1 MGIEMKPLEFTR
13 DEWIPLQQRLLQEHG
28 VATMSIS
35 WRCRRE
41 LGFTV
46 RHHERWVPVG
56 DSAKLGGHHNGNG
69 ELSYRETVICLDFYD
84 EEMRTFFILKYHNV
98 DKA

>member
-13 DEWIPLQQRLLQEHG
+13 DQWIPLQQRLLQEHG
-28 VATMSIS
+28 AATISIS

-41 LGFTV
+41 LGFIV
-46 RHHERWVPVG
+46 RHHDRWVSVG
-56 DSAKLGGHHNGNG
+56 DSPDRNGA
-69 ELSYRETVICLDFYD
+69 LSYRETVICLDFYD
-84 EEMRTFFILKYHNV
+84 EEMRTFFILKYHNT

>member
-13 DEWIPLQQRLLQEHG
+13 DEWIPIQQRLLQEHG
-28 VATMSIS
+28 VATMGIS

-46 RHHERWVPVG
+46 RHHE
-56 DSAKLGGHHNGNG
+56 
-69 ELSYRETVICLDFYD
+69 
-84 EEMRTFFILKYHNV
+84 EMRTFFILKYHNV

>member
-13 DEWIPLQQRLLQEHG
+13 DEWIPIQQRLLQEHG

-56 DSAKLGGHHNGNG
+56 DAAGPEAESGRTVALT
-69 ELSYRETVICLDFYD
+69 YRETVICLDFYD
-84 EEMRTFFILKYHNV
+84 EAMRTFFILKYHNV

>member
-13 DEWIPLQQRLLQEHG
+13 DQWIPLQQRLLQEHG
-28 VATMSIS
+28 AATMSIS

-41 LGFTV
+41 LGFIV
-46 RHHERWVPVG
+46 RHHDRWVPVG
-56 DSAKLGGHHNGNG
+56 DSPVRLGGNGV
-69 ELSYRETVICLDFYD
+69 LSYRETVICLDFYD
-84 EEMRTFFILKYHNV
+84 EEMRTFFILKYHNT

>member
-35 WRCRRE
+35 WRCRKE

-46 RHHERWVPVG
+46 RHHEKWVAVADNPDRVVVN
-56 DSAKLGGHHNGNG
+56 HNG
-69 ELSYRETVICLDFYD
+69 ELHYRETVICLDFYD
-84 EEMRTFFILKYHNV
+84 EEMRTFFILKYHNT